1 MAQAFYINTLPPE
14 ERIGQLA
21 GVYDCSHELS
31 KLEVFV
37 AVSSSSSRMGGSSFR
52 NELNGV
58 SVVVLSLFAAVPK
71 AVDVR
76 LGHVGLG

>member
-1 MAQAFYINTLPPE
+1 MKTFPDKAVRTQFFLILSVS
-14 ERIGQLA
+14 L
-21 GVYDCSHELS
+21 YDCSHELS

-37 AVSSSSSRMGGSSFR
+37 AVSSSSSRMEDSSFR
-52 NELNGV
+52 NVLNGV
-58 SVVVLSLFAAVPK
+58 PVVVLSLFAAVPE